1 MITTREFEIAHLENG
16 WPQRLADALSEV
28 TTLRSS
34 SLAYGR
40 EDGLRT
46 QEDVWPTPKVISL
59 RDIPKPKREAVRLPP
74 ALICD
79 ALSGTRIAV
88 WFAEA
93 RYSEARRAPDNEPV
107 PHYRFEGTFRTW
119 GPEAPVDQLLARL
132 TGHARTRRTCLYVPE
147 VPNTNDDRHVPVI
160 ATEGMRAGAAVG
172 EWPALPYEEAFLLAM
187 EKNRE
192 AGVSVTD
199 MRDIASQY
207 SMYEPKEEDEVSDFP
222 GSYD

>member
-1 MITTREFEIAHLENG
+1 MNN
-16 WPQRLADALSEV
+16 
-28 TTLRSS
+28 TLQF
-34 SLAYGR
+34 LVEEYGR

-46 QEDVWPTPKVISL
+46 LKDVWPTPKVISL
-59 RDIPKPKREAVRLPP
+59 KDVPTPKRAVVRLPP
-74 ALICD
+74 ALIFD
-79 ALSGTRIAV
+79 ALSGTRFAI

-93 RYSEARRAPDNEPV
+93 SYSEARRTPDNELV
-107 PHYRFEGTFRTW
+107 ANYRFEGAFRTW

-147 VPNTNDDRHVPVI
+147 VPNTDDDSHVVPVI
-160 ATEGMRAGAAVG
+160 ATEGMRVRAAVG

-187 EKNRE
+187 ERNRE

-207 SMYEPKEEDEVSDFP
+207 SIYEPKEEDWGSDFP